1 MRDMTEFDK
10 ELKTFVEQ
18 TAKIAWSELQR
29 FYAQGQVLQVSDT
42 LDLIR
47 VAKEVHDDNKAMVEE
62 WIANEDIVHVSDSQ
76 ALQWFESDALVWS
89 VVVAPWILVQN
100 ISDK

>member
-1 MRDMTEFDK
+1 MTEFDTQ
-10 ELKTFVEQ
+10 LKTFVEQ

-42 LDLIR
+42 LDLVR
-47 VAKEVHDDNKAMVEE
+47 VAKEVHDDNKVVVEQ
-62 WIANEDIVHVSDSQ
+62 WISTGEIVHVSDAQ
-76 ALQWFESDALVWS
+76 ALQWFDTDASVWS

-100 ISDK
+100 VSKN